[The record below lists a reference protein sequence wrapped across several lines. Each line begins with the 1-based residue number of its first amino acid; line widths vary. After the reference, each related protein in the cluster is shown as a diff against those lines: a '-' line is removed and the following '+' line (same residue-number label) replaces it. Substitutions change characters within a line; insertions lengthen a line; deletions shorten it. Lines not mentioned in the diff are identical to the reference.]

1 MIGISLAYAV
11 PTYLYEPLACVHH
24 HPFPTR
30 MSSLGVALVT
40 GASQGIGRAIALRLA
55 DDGFDVAINDLP
67 SAKDNLESLSQE
79 LINKGRRTCIVV
91 GDISVEVVVQSM
103 VSTVVENLGEL
114 NVVRPRIL
122 QLLETA
128 QLHGKIF

>member
-1 MIGISLAYAV
+1 
-11 PTYLYEPLACVHH
+11 
-24 HPFPTR
+24 

-55 DDGFDVAINDLP
+55 DDGFNVAINDLP

-79 LINKGRRTCIVV
+79 VIDKGRRTYIVTADV
-91 GDISVEVVVQSM
+91 SVEVEVQAM

-114 NVVRPRIL
+114 NVVCRRSQI
-122 QLLETA
+122 A
-128 QLHGKIF
+128 QVHGKILILGMVDGCKCGYMFSNGHCRQ

>member
-1 MIGISLAYAV
+1 M
-11 PTYLYEPLACVHH
+11 CVHLL
-24 HPFPTR
+24 PT

-79 LINKGRRTCIVV
+79 LIGKGRRTCIVA
-91 GDISVEVVVQSM
+91 GDVSVETVVQSM
-103 VSTVVENLGEL
+103 VSTVVEKLGEL
-114 NVVRPRIL
+114 NVVCSRL
-122 QLLETA
+122 QLEIIA
-128 QLHGKIF
+128 RLHRKILIFGYGRWSRMRV

>member
-1 MIGISLAYAV
+1 
-11 PTYLYEPLACVHH
+11 
-24 HPFPTR
+24 

-79 LINKGRRTCIVV
+79 LISKGRRTCIVT
-91 GDISVEVVVQSM
+91 GDVSVEAEVQSM
-103 VSTVVENLGEL
+103 VSTVVEQLGEL
-114 NVVRPRIL
+114 NVVRSRLQTAEVHRKIL
-122 QLLETA
+122 ILGMVDGCKCGYMFSNE
-128 QLHGKIF
+128 HCRR